1 MSLRKSVT
9 ETPPPSPLKRP
20 AAAPSGPSFF
30 QKYIAPNV
38 FNFYPVASAIGLF
51 YFAYHNGFK
60 YQATMK
66 NGGDWVIFLFC
77 VKLCMIHNGLAHLFM
92 TKIIHKS
99 QGLTETPGSLMFEN
113 ELGAVC
119 LSLGIV
125 AILAGK
131 GAAVAAIAKAI
142 GGFFFYAAGRH
153 VYNWYR
159 AWPGSIGNLQPIGT
173 ALGGFCTGV
182 LLFIAGFHAVPL
194 DFSKALKYLMG
205 P

>member
-1 MSLRKSVT
+1 MEQRKRVSSPAPKPAATVT
-9 ETPPPSPLKRP
+9 PK
-20 AAAPSGPSFF
+20 AAAPPPSFF

-99 QGLTETPGSLMFEN
+99 QG